1 MNNILFYYMCVNL
14 ETSIISFL
22 TGEYFGWN
30 MYKSNVKEYQILGIF
45 IMFFT
50 LIQLI
55 EACIYYFGPKW
66 YKFLNK
72 LLIISLGLQG
82 LVLFYAHQKILNQQ
96 HFLIYLTLI
105 ISIIII
111 CNTINNKY
119 IVKESK
125 CLDWNFFQNNK
136 QISDLIFWMYISVL
150 ILLSSSKKYIVYRNY
165 LLFTYFIS
173 KFIVVNK
180 NSPSMWCLSSAL
192 ITPIFY
198 FNHVN

>member
-1 MNNILFYYMCVNL
+1 MNNILFNYICVNL
-14 ETSIISFL
+14 ETSIVSFL

-30 MYKSNVKEYQILGIF
+30 MYQSNIKEYQILGIF

-55 EACIYYFGPKW
+55 EACIYFFDPKW

-82 LVLFYAHQKILNQQ
+82 LVLFYAHQKILYQQ
-96 HFLIYLTLI
+96 HFLIFLTLI
-105 ISIIII
+105 ISIITT
-111 CNTINNKY
+111 CNTINDKY

-136 QISDLIFWMYISVL
+136 KISDLIFWMYITVL
-150 ILLSSSKKYIVYRNY
+150 ILLSSNKKYIIYINY
-165 LLFTYFIS
+165 LLFIYFIS
-173 KFIVVNK
+173 KYINVNK
-180 NSPSMWCLSSAL
+180 NTPSMWCLS
-192 ITPIFY
+192 
-198 FNHVN
+198 